1 MKRVDASLH
10 SIVKPIPLTG
20 IYPPGQ
26 HKCPI
31 CGMAVTDV
39 RNRFISKAVGYTYV
53 IDKLPRC
60 LNCGVQ
66 IDWSEKRSVDYQV

>member
-1 MKRVDASLH
+1 MKNVDAPQP
-10 SIVKPIPLTG
+10 SIVRPIPLTG

-31 CGMAVTDV
+31 CGIAVTDV
-39 RNRFISKAVGYTYV
+39 RDRLISQAFGYTYV
-53 IDKLPRC
+53 IDRLPRC

-66 IDWSEKRSVDYQV
+66 IDWSENDL